1 MNQLPHLDHLAEA
14 RIEHAAILAVI
25 LLVLSRCFYLMALC
39 LLLDG
44 QQQMVRRTRK
54 RIKRTWK
61 RTARRLGLTLEEH
74 VNGLLTSPGTTP
86 ARRTITP
93 PIRTRREAWGVRID
107 VHTIEGVGLEE
118 LQNAADHLANTW
130 KVPIVRAEQDTPGV
144 VRLRALLWDPLTTA
158 LDFTTPALTAHT
170 VNSWLVGVDQDGTD
184 AVIRTKDV
192 SGIAV
197 AGLAGYGKTNVLDT
211 RFAQLAPSDSVQ
223 FAVIDGKGGPD
234 WDEHAP
240 RCFAFAKDDLDQA
253 HTILSH
259 LHNVLTARQHL
270 IRDHLG
276 VKNLWE
282 HGPTRSWPLVVLIID
297 EAHTFFYETKGSDPK
312 SKQRDQVSR
321 EIVRMVEE
329 LVRKGRNVGI
339 QTILATQK
347 ATGDAIPTR
356 IRDNCQVAISF
367 AQRTSE
373 AATAILGS
381 DITQHP
387 DAHPRNLQN
396 PAYVGVA
403 TLVADGRPGYTLVR
417 TPRAE
422 SSDDIQRLARQNAHL
437 VADPLL
443 LLGSTEPDTND
454 ILILGKTD
462 Q

>member
-1 MNQLPHLDHLAEA
+1 MNHLHHVISQAAAA
-14 RIEHAAILAVI
+14 RIEHDAPAALFTLAAARLTYLI
-25 LLVLSRCFYLMALC
+25 AQRLVLGPERHA
-39 LLLDG
+39 
-44 QQQMVRRTRK
+44 VHVTRR
-54 RIKRTWK
+54 RIKRTWP
-61 RTARRLGLTLEEH
+61 RTARRLGLTLEE
-74 VNGLLTSPGTTP
+74 TSTPWFSTQPSRKVLTP
-86 ARRTITP
+86 AL
-93 PIRTRREAWGVRID
+93 RTRRERWGVRVE
-107 VHTIEGVGLEE
+107 VHTIEGVGLDK
-118 LQNAADHLANTW
+118 LQKAADHLANAW
-130 KVPIVRAEQDTPGV
+130 RVPIVRVDQDQPGTV
-144 VRLRALLWDPLTTA
+144 IIRALLWDPLTTET
-158 LDFTTPALTAHT
+158 DTTEDSTDHAVGT
-170 VNSWLVGVDQDGTD
+170 WLVGTDQDAT
-184 AVIRTKDV
+184 AATVRTRDV

-197 AGLAGYGKTNVLDT
+197 AGLAGYGKTNLLDT
-211 RFAQLAPSDSVQ
+211 RFAQLAPSNCVQ

-396 PAYVGVA
+396 PSYVGVA

-417 TPRAE
+417 TPRAG
-422 SSDDIQRLARQNAHL
+422 SSEDIRRLARQNAHL

-443 LLGSTEPDTND
+443 LLGGTEPDTDD
-454 ILILGKTD
+454 ILILGKAD
-462 Q
+462 R

>member
-1 MNQLPHLDHLAEA
+1 MNHLHHLITHAQA
-14 RIEHAAILAVI
+14 VRIEHDAPAALFALAAARLTYLI
-25 LLVLSRCFYLMALC
+25 AQRLVLGPERHA
-39 LLLDG
+39 
-44 QQQMVRRTRK
+44 VHVTRR
-54 RIKRTWK
+54 RIKRTWP
-61 RTARRLGLTLEEH
+61 RTARRLGLVLEEI
-74 VNGLLTSPGTTP
+74 STP
-86 ARRTITP
+86 WFSTQPSRKVLIPAL
-93 PIRTRREAWGVRID
+93 RTRREQWGVRAE
-107 VHTIEGVGLEE
+107 VRTIEGVGLNE
-118 LQNAADHLANTW
+118 LQKAADHLANAW
-130 KVPIVRAEQDTPGV
+130 RVPIVRVDQQQPGTV
-144 VRLRALLWDPLTTA
+144 VIRALLWDPLTTE
-158 LDFTTPALTAHT
+158 TTTTDQATEHAVT
-170 VNSWLVGVDQDGTD
+170 SWLIGTDQDGAAAT
-184 AVIRTKDV
+184 VRTRDV

-197 AGLAGYGKTNVLDT
+197 AGLAGYGKTNFLDV
-211 RFAQLAPSDSVQ
+211 RFAQLAPSEVVQ

-240 RCFAFAKDDLDQA
+240 RCFAFAKDDLEQA
-253 HTILSH
+253 HMILSH
-259 LHNVLTARQHL
+259 LHNLLTVRQHL
-270 IRDHLG
+270 IREQVG

-282 HGPTRSWPLVVLIID
+282 HGPTKAWPLVVLIID

-417 TPRAE
+417 TPRAGTSE
-422 SSDDIQRLARQNAHL
+422 DIQRLARQHAHL

-443 LLGSTEPDTND
+443 LLGGTEPDQNNVI
-454 ILILGKTD
+454 ILDKRKAA
-462 Q
+462 

>member
-1 MNQLPHLDHLAEA
+1 MNQLPHLSEV
-14 RIEHAAILAVI
+14 RIEHAALIGAV
-25 LLVLSRCFYLMALC
+25 LLVLGRCFYMMALG
-39 LLLDG
+39 LLLTG

-54 RIKRTWK
+54 RIKRSWK
-61 RTARRLGLTLEEH
+61 RTARRLGLTLDEQ
-74 VNGLLTSPGTTP
+74 VTGLLASPGTTP
-86 ARRTITP
+86 VRRTITP
-93 PIRTRREAWGVRID
+93 AIRTRREAWGVRID
-107 VHTIEGVGLEE
+107 VHTIEGVGLEQ
-118 LQNAADHLANTW
+118 LQKAADHLANVW
-130 KVPIVRAEQDTPGV
+130 KVPIVRAEQDAPGI

-158 LDFTTPALTAHT
+158 LDYTTPALTAHT
-170 VNSWLVGVDQDGTD
+170 VDSWLVGVDQDGTD

-197 AGLAGYGKTNVLDT
+197 AGLAGYGKTNLLDT
-211 RFAQLAPSDSVQ
+211 RFAQLAPSGAVQ

-240 RCFAFAKDDLDQA
+240 RCFAFAKDDLDQT
-253 HTILSH
+253 HSILSH
-259 LHNVLTARQHL
+259 LHNVLTVRQHL
-270 IRDHLG
+270 IRDQLG

-297 EAHTFFYETKGSDPK
+297 EAHTFFYETKGSDSE
-312 SKQRDQVSR
+312 SKQRDQLSR

-396 PAYVGVA
+396 PTYVGVA

-417 TPRAE
+417 MPRAG
-422 SSDDIQRLARQNAHL
+422 SSNDIQRLSRQNAHL

-443 LLGSTEPDTND
+443 LLGGTEPGENNALVLHDEEAA
-454 ILILGKTD
+454 
-462 Q
+462 